1 MTMMMLRTLAQQ
13 SRCSSRFFHATAAAE
28 AKLTV
33 EQLAEK
39 VDLKGKNVLVRVD
52 LNVPLAKVNEADV
65 VVVGY
70 TRLRSETNA
79 PRLFRT

>member
-1 MTMMMLRTLAQQ
+1 MLSLRTLARQTRL
-13 SRCSSRFFHATAAAE
+13 SHRLFHATAAAE

-52 LNVPLAKVNEADV
+52 LNVPLAKVRRHND
-65 VVVGY
+65 
-70 TRLRSETNA
+70 TTSSQQ
-79 PRLFRT
+79 PRPAGLSTESTAR

>member
-1 MTMMMLRTLAQQ
+1 MMLSLRTLARQTRL
-13 SRCSSRFFHATAAAE
+13 SHRLFHATAAAE

-52 LNVPLAKVNEADV
+52 LNVPLAKVRRPTDSQPTSRPSAA
-65 VVVGY
+65 
-70 TRLRSETNA
+70 R
-79 PRLFRT
+79 

>member
-1 MTMMMLRTLAQQ
+1 MMLSLRTLARQTRL
-13 SRCSSRFFHATAAAE
+13 SHRLFHATATAE

-52 LNVPLAKVNEADV
+52 LNVPLAKVRRHN
-65 VVVGY
+65 
-70 TRLRSETNA
+70 TKQ
-79 PRLFRT
+79 PRPAGPSAESAESTAR